1 MKILNIIE
9 TAYRATLEEQD
20 DTIVWLS
27 HSLKGAGAEL
37 DVLLQGN
44 AVNYVVTSQQVSG
57 LKIGTCAQ
65 SQPPCIVGDIKGLI
79 EKGCKVYVVSED
91 LDDRGIEAVTTID
104 GINLINRN
112 DIAGCMEDYQQV
124 WHW

>member
-27 HSLKGAGAEL
+27 HALKGAGAEL

-44 AVNYVVTSQQVSG
+44 AVNYVVASQQVIG
-57 LKIGTCAQ
+57 LKIGSCQQTQA
-65 SQPPCIVGDIKGLI
+65 PKLVDDVKGLI

-91 LDDRGIEAVTTID
+91 LEERGIEAVTSID
-104 GINLINRN
+104 GVSLVTRN
-112 DIAGCMEDYQQV
+112 DVAGCLEHYQQV

>member
-20 DTIVWLS
+20 DTILWLS
-27 HSLKGAGAEL
+27 HALKGAEADL

-44 AVNYVVTSQQVSG
+44 AVNYVVAAQDASG
-57 LKIGTCAQ
+57 LKIGSCKQT
-65 SQPPCIVGDIKGLI
+65 QPPQIPKDVQGLI
-79 EKGCKVYVVSED
+79 EKGCKVFVVAED
-91 LDDRGIEAVTTID
+91 LLDRGIASEETIN
-104 GINLINRN
+104 GLELINRA
-112 DIAGCMEDYQQV
+112 DLAGCLDQYQQV

>member
-20 DTIVWLS
+20 DTVIWLS
-27 HSLKGAGAEL
+27 HSLKDAGAEA

-44 AVNYVVTSQQVSG
+44 AVNYIVASQQVSG
-57 LKIGTCAQ
+57 LKIGSCRQTQA
-65 SQPPCIVGDIKGLI
+65 PKIADNIEGLI
-79 EKGCKVYVVSED
+79 KNGCTVYVVSED
-91 LDDRGIEAVTTID
+91 LDERGIEAVTTVD
-104 GINLINRN
+104 GVRRVSRK
-112 DIAGCMEDYQQV
+112 DIPVCMDNYQQV